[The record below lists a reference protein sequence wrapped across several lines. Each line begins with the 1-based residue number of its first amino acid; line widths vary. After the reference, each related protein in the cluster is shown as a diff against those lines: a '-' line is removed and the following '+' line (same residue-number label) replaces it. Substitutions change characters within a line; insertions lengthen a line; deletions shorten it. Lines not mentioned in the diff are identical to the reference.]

1 MKGQD
6 DHYTCSCVV
15 DELVNYN
22 HTVNEV
28 RGNEAVVNMYDL
40 AVKEVVGISA
50 VVNSM
55 AVSGVV
61 DTMAVSVV
69 MDALMVDGAGVDEKM
84 DDATMVSGVVVDEKV
99 KDATMVDGV
108 VVDEKVKDATM
119 VDGVRDRGSHFKV
132 VGLKILPMQET
143 LSSVFCHLSGICA
156 PSYLQPQQI

>member
-15 DELVNYN
+15 DEPEYYN

-28 RGNEAVVNMYDL
+28 VSNEAVVNMYDL
-40 AVKEVVGISA
+40 AVKEVVGIASL
-50 VVNSM
+50 VDST

-61 DTMAVSVV
+61 DTMAVSEV

-99 KDATMVDGV
+99 KDATVVGGA

-119 VDGVRDRGSHFKV
+119 VDEV
-132 VGLKILPMQET
+132 VVDEKGEGRCCGL
-143 LSSVFCHLSGICA
+143 
-156 PSYLQPQQI
+156 

>member
-15 DELVNYN
+15 DEPVNYN
-22 HTVNEV
+22 HTNNEV
-28 RGNEAVVNMYDL
+28 VGNEAVVNMYDL

-108 VVDEKVKDATM
+108 
-119 VDGVRDRGSHFKV
+119 RDRGSHFKV

>member
-15 DELVNYN
+15 DEPVNYY

-28 RGNEAVVNMYDL
+28 VGNEAVVNMYDL
-40 AVKEVVGISA
+40 PVKEVVGISA

-69 MDALMVDGAGVDEKM
+69 MHAIMVDGAGVDEKM

>member
-15 DELVNYN
+15 DEPVNYN
-22 HTVNEV
+22 HTVNE
-28 RGNEAVVNMYDL
+28 AVVNMYNL

-69 MDALMVDGAGVDEKM
+69 MHAIMVDGAGVDEKM
-84 DDATMVSGVVVDEKV
+84 DDATMVSGVVVDEK
-99 KDATMVDGV
+99 G
-108 VVDEKVKDATM
+108 E
-119 VDGVRDRGSHFKV
+119 GRHCGWWGS
-132 VGLKILPMQET
+132 G
-143 LSSVFCHLSGICA
+143 
-156 PSYLQPQQI
+156 